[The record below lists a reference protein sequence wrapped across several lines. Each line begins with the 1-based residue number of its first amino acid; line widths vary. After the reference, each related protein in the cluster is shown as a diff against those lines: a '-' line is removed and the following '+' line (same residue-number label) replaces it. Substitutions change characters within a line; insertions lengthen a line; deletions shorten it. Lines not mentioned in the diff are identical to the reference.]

1 MRVDEM
7 IRTTHLTVDSIIF
20 LTIDSSIFLNIIFI
34 R

>member
-20 LTIDSSIFLNIIFI
+20 LTIDSSILSIIFI